1 MAVMAVESDRQWSY
15 LLDTWRELDAPEG
28 WRTEIEGG
36 RIQLVPPPGKQH
48 NVIAARIHRALNRL
62 LPDDVEVFQ
71 TLGTQI
77 ARLEKLYIPDL
88 VVVDAELLAGEDEDP
103 VDAADILLA
112 VEITSRS
119 TARQDRTKKLWGY
132 AHAPVPL
139 YLLIDRFDQPGPT
152 VTLYSEPSDGAY
164 GQSVRVPFGKPVELP
179 EPFGITLDTTG
190 FPLP

>member
-1 MAVMAVESDRQWSY
+1 MAVMAVESDQQWSY

-36 RIQLVPPPGKQH
+36 RIQLVPPPNMDH
-48 NVIAARIHRALNRL
+48 NVIAVLISRALTRR
-62 LPDDVEVFQ
+62 LPDDLGVFQ
-71 TLGTQI
+71 TAGVQI
-77 ARLEKLYIPDL
+77 ARMEKLYIPDL
-88 VVVDAELLAGEDEDP
+88 LVAGMTGLPKEGP
-103 VDAADILLA
+103 LDAAEALLA

-119 TARQDRTKKLWGY
+119 TARLDRTKKLWGY

-139 YLLIDRFDQPGPT
+139 YLLVDRFDEPGPT

-179 EPFGITLDTTG
+179 APFDCVLETAD

>member
-1 MAVMAVESDRQWSY
+1 MAVMAVESDQQWSY

-36 RIQLVPPPGKQH
+36 RIQLVPPPNMDH
-48 NVIAARIHRALNRL
+48 NVIAVLISRALIRH
-62 LPDDVEVFQ
+62 LPDELGVFQ
-71 TLGTQI
+71 TAGVQI

-88 VVVDAELLAGEDEDP
+88 LVAGMADLPKEGP
-103 VDAADILLA
+103 MDAAEALLA

-179 EPFGITLDTTG
+179 EPFGIELDTAG
-190 FPLP
+190 FPVP